1 MAVSKAEGKK
11 NKDMAAL
18 ILKAQGMDYE
28 EWLNARHLE
37 VIGNNNSVLEEAL
50 AFYIKNQS

>member
-11 NKDMAAL
+11 NKEMAAL
-18 ILKAQGMDYE
+18 ILKAQGKDYDD
-28 EWLNARHLE
+28 WLNERHQE